1 MIFAGIRDR
10 QSIGS
15 QKLSIENK
23 PSITETYAV
32 KNVESMEEICLIYR
46 KFWYAKWYHEDLEKV
61 ELHLTFNDSARQSN
75 IYNFFKKM

>member
-46 KFWYAKWYHEDLEKV
+46 KF
-61 ELHLTFNDSARQSN
+61 
-75 IYNFFKKM
+75 

>member
-46 KFWYAKWYHEDLEKV
+46 KFWYAKWYHEDLKESWAS
-61 ELHLTFNDSARQSN
+61 L
-75 IYNFFKKM
+75 NF